1 MLALGSSLI
10 EFPGLNKAFTRLNFH
25 FWRRVRIM
33 KTKIY
38 DKIIYRSIERMLR
51 IQNATVQSTSIQ
63 TQADLLSLGF

>member
-1 MLALGSSLI
+1 
-10 EFPGLNKAFTRLNFH
+10 
-25 FWRRVRIM
+25 M

-38 DKIIYRSIERMLR
+38 DKIIYRVRNPFIEAQKGYMPC